1 MPARSPFTSHDLD
14 TLAACPRRLWL
25 ERNAQAETTQVAKP
39 AFAGHPERDPILHA
53 ALAATPEGQRICD
66 GPDLQAAVNETNRHL
81 AHNDH
86 RPLFNACF
94 IAAGLAD
101 AVIRDPAPAITATA
115 DMLLPAGEDSWIL
128 VEILPALRI
137 RERSL
142 ERVAHKIWVLER
154 CGIEIAGAIIRT
166 INPDFVLERP
176 GEYRGLFSDH
186 HVLGR
191 VRHLV
196 NEVPGILEAAEAVM
210 KEPEPELPLGPHCTN
225 PAPCRFLPHCTAH
238 APGPQWP
245 VTILPDG
252 GWKKWKRKGYDDL
265 LALDEH
271 EIKPREAMIVAATRS
286 GRPFHDLEGAR
297 EAIGEWTYPRAWIDF
312 EAASPA
318 LPRWIGTQPFQ
329 QVPFQFSLHL
339 EQADGSMSHHE
350 YLCCDGSDPR
360 KGCAKAL
367 VAAIPVD
374 ATLIAYNAGFERSVL
389 RRLARDVPDHAAP
402 LLSMAERTVDLQP
415 VARNCWYHRTQRGS
429 WSIKAVLPSVAD
441 LDYDRLEVKG
451 GAMAQDRFLEAI
463 DPSTT
468 RERRQEIE
476 AALRAY
482 CRQDTWAMILLAR
495 RLTTAA

>member
-1 MPARSPFTSHDLD
+1 MPATSPFTSHDLD
-14 TLAACPRRLWL
+14 TLAVCPRRLWL
-25 ERNAQAETTQVAKP
+25 ERNIQAETTQA
-39 AFAGHPERDPILHA
+39 AFVGHPERDPILHA
-53 ALAATPEGQRICD
+53 ALAENPEGQRICN

-81 AHNDH
+81 AHTNH

-94 IAAGLAD
+94 VAAGPAN
-101 AVIRDPAPAITATA
+101 AAAKDPAPRITVTA
-115 DMLLPAGEDSWIL
+115 DILLPAGEDSWIL
-128 VEILPALRI
+128 VEVLPALRI

-142 ERVAHKIWVLER
+142 ERVAHKVWVLER
-154 CGIEIAGAIIRT
+154 CGLEIAGTIIRT
-166 INPDFVLERP
+166 INPEFVLERP

-196 NEVPGILEAAEAVM
+196 NEVPGILETAQAVV
-210 KEPEPELPLGPHCTN
+210 KDPEPELPLGPHCTN
-225 PAPCRFLPHCTAH
+225 PAPCRFLPHCTTR

-265 LALDEH
+265 LALDEQ
-271 EIKPREAMIVAATRS
+271 EMKPREAMIVAATRS

-297 EAIGEWTYPRAWIDF
+297 EAIGQWTYPRAWIDF

-339 EQADGSMSHHE
+339 EQADGSISNQE

-360 KGCAKAL
+360 KGCAQAL
-367 VAAIPVD
+367 VAAVPAN

-389 RRLARDVPDHAAP
+389 RRLARDVPDYAEP
-402 LLSMAERTVDLQP
+402 MLSMAERTVDLQP
-415 VARNCWYHRTQRGS
+415 VARNCWYHPAQRGS
-429 WSIKAVLPSVAD
+429 WSIKAILPSVAD
-441 LDYDRLEVKG
+441 LDYDRLEIKG

-463 DPSTT
+463 DPSTP

-476 AALRAY
+476 EALRAY

-495 RLTTAA
+495 RLTAAG

>member
-1 MPARSPFTSHDLD
+1 MPATSPFTSHDLD
-14 TLAACPRRLWL
+14 TLAACQRRLWL
-25 ERNAQAETTQVAKP
+25 ERNIQAETTQADKP
-39 AFAGHPERDPILHA
+39 ALTGHPERDPILHA
-53 ALAATPEGQRICD
+53 ALAGTPEGQWICD

-94 IAAGLAD
+94 VAAGFAN
-101 AVIRDPAPAITATA
+101 AAAKNAASSITVTA

-128 VEILPALRI
+128 VEVLPALRI

-186 HVLGR
+186 HIFGR

-196 NEVPGILEAAEAVM
+196 NDVPGTLEAAQAVV

-271 EIKPREAMIVAATRS
+271 EMKPREAMIVAATRS
-286 GRPFHDLEGAR
+286 GRPFHDLDGAR
-297 EAIGEWTYPRAWIDF
+297 EAIGQWTYPRAWIDF

-339 EQADGSMSHHE
+339 EQADGSISHHE

-360 KGCAKAL
+360 KGCAQAL

-402 LLSMAERTVDLQP
+402 LLAMAERTVDLQP
-415 VARNCWYHRTQRGS
+415 VARNCWYHRVQRGS

-441 LDYDRLEVKG
+441 LDYDRLEVKD